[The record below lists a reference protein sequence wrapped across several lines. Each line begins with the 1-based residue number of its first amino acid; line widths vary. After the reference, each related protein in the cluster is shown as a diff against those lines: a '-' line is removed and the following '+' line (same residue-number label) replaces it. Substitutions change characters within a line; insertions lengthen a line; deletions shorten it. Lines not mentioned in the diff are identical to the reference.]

1 MDGCEIKMGRESSVR
16 CRAMLADCQ
25 AGLAKSAEE
34 HSVLLDVFAGEE
46 SQRLKPGTFRTSLRP
61 G

>member
-46 SQRLKPGTFRTSLRP
+46 KASG
-61 G
+61 